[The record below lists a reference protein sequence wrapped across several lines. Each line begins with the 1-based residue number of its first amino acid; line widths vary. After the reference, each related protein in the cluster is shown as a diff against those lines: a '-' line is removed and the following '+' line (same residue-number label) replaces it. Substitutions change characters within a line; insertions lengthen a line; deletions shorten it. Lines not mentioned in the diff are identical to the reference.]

1 MKLCRFLP
9 LLLLF
14 GLIVA
19 PSAAFSA
26 ASDAALLWWA
36 RMLPSLLPYLIAAA
50 LLERSGLLRL
60 LPERFSPLLLL
71 PLGALGG
78 YPIGARLA
86 GRLFS
91 DSVLSLSDARKTA
104 SWINLPNPV
113 FLISVVSAG
122 FFRDPRT
129 ACPLLIGVYSA
140 ALTGLIP
147 LSRVRMKTAP
157 FPSKAAP
164 AGDLP
169 AAIGDGIHAILNI
182 GGCIVF
188 VSVLGALVDAT
199 GLFRLFGA
207 GAPAARAIATGLFEM
222 TSGASLTAALPFS
235 LSLRLAICACLL
247 SFGGISVLLQSA
259 SALPLSVPEYLLARA
274 VLGVVSGTIT
284 FFLTPLFCPETAVQ
298 TLASGPVML
307 RNTVDLTSIV
317 LASAFGL
324 LLVFVFTFGLK
335 ARKMAP

>member
-1 MKLCRFLP
+1 MIFCRFLP

-14 GLIVA
+14 GLIAA

-26 ASDAALLWWA
+26 ASDTALLWWT
-36 RMLPSLLPYLIAAA
+36 RVLPSLLPYLIAAA
-50 LLERSGLLRL
+50 LLERSGLLQRL
-60 LPERFSPLLLL
+60 SGRFASLLLL

-91 DSVLSLSDARKTA
+91 DGVLPLSDARKAA

-129 ACPLLIGVYSA
+129 AFPLLIGVYGA
-140 ALTGLIP
+140 ALIGLIP
-147 LSRVRMKTAP
+147 LSRVRMKTA
-157 FPSKAAP
+157 FYPSKAAP
-164 AGDLP
+164 ACDLP
-169 AAIGDGIHAILNI
+169 AAIGDGVRAILNV

-188 VSVLGALVDAT
+188 ASVLGALVDAT

-235 LSLRLAICACLL
+235 LSPRLAICACLL

-259 SALPLSVPEYLLARA
+259 SALPISVPKYLLVRA
-274 VLGVVSGTIT
+274 VLGAVSGTIT
-284 FFLTPLFCPETAVQ
+284 FLLTPLFCTETAVP

-307 RNTVDLTSIV
+307 QNTIDLTSIV

-335 ARKMAP
+335 ARKRS